1 MELAHAEPAHPIVG
15 TAYDAAM
22 VITAPTLLR
31 ALHPSPLGDLLLLAS
46 ASHLCGLWFADEQ
59 AIPAWARQAADATGV
74 AGAAPGSG
82 SPSAAASA
90 QAVLAQA
97 RTQLD
102 QYFAGQRQRFELP
115 LDWSRGTPF
124 QQQVWAAL
132 ARLEPGQR
140 CSYGALAAAIGR
152 PSAARAVGAALG
164 RNPLGIVLPCHRVLG
179 HAGRLTGY
187 TGGLERKQHLLAL
200 EVRWLA
206 APPA

>member
-1 MELAHAEPAHPIVG
+1 
-15 TAYDAAM
+15 M
-22 VITAPTLLR
+22 VTSAPTLLR
-31 ALHPSPLGDLLLLAS
+31 ALHTSPLGDLLLLAS

-59 AIPAWARQAADATGV
+59 ALPAWARQAADATGV

-82 SPSAAASA
+82 SPSAAAAASA

-102 QYFAGQRQRFELP
+102 QYFAGQRQRFDLP
-115 LDWSRGTPF
+115 LDWSCGTPF

-132 ARLEPGQR
+132 ARLEPGQC

-152 PSAARAVGAALG
+152 PSAARAVGGALG

-179 HAGRLTGY
+179 HAGGLTGY
-187 TGGLERKQHLLAL
+187 TGGLERKQRLLEL
-200 EVRWLA
+200 EARWLA